1 MSMTSVLFRPSPS
14 DHEEPP
20 MTKDDIS
27 GRVRLHE
34 LKTLSDNHYMLRRAS
49 FDYRRRDGVWQHQVR
64 ESYDIGDAAVVLP
77 LDRARGRVVL
87 IRQFRWPVFEA
98 GYRRPL
104 IEAIAGKLDGDTPEV
119 CIVREAMEEAG
130 VTIGNARLVAN
141 CFASPGAVKERS
153 SCFLADYDS
162 AAPRAAG
169 GGHEHEGEDIE
180 VLEMSLDEA
189 IAMIARG
196 EIVDMKTILLLQ
208 AAKLEL

>member
-1 MSMTSVLFRPSPS
+1 MTSVKHRPSPHE
-14 DHEEPP
+14 HEEAS

-27 GRVRLHE
+27 DRVRLRE
-34 LKTLSDNHYMLRRAS
+34 LKTLSDNHYLLRRAS
-49 FDYRRRDGVWQHQVR
+49 FDFQRRDGSWQHQVR

-77 LDRARGRVVL
+77 LDRVRGRIVL

-130 VTIGNARLVAN
+130 IAIGNARLIAN
-141 CFASPGAVKERS
+141 CFVSPGAVKERS

-162 AAPRAAG
+162 TAPRAAG
-169 GGHEHEGEDIE
+169 GGHAHEGEDIE

-189 IAMIARG
+189 VAMIARG
-196 EIVDMKTILLLQ
+196 EIVDMKTIMLLQ
-208 AAKLEL
+208 AAKLETDI

>member
-1 MSMTSVLFRPSPS
+1 MTSVKARPNR
-14 DHEEPP
+14 HEPEEAS

-34 LKTLSDNHYMLRRAS
+34 LKTLSDNHYTLRRAS
-49 FDYRRRDGVWQHQVR
+49 FDYQRRDGTWQHQVR

-77 LDRARGRVVL
+77 MDRARGRVAL
-87 IRQFRWPVFEA
+87 IRQFRWPVFES

-130 VTIGNARLVAN
+130 ITIGKARLVAN

-162 AAPRAAG
+162 TAPRAAG

-180 VLEMSLDEA
+180 VLEMTLDEA
-189 IAMIARG
+189 VGLIAAG

-208 AAKLEL
+208 AAKLER